1 LTATDPII
9 ELRRVSKCFDGVP
22 VLQDICLTIGNGEF
36 ITFLGPSGCGKTTL
50 LRLIAGFETPTTGE
64 IFLNGRM
71 VNHLPPHQR
80 AVNTVFQSYALF
92 PHMSVAA
99 NVAFGLEQKKLP
111 KDQIRRQVAEAMD
124 LVKLAGLE
132 NRKPAQLSG
141 GQQQRVALAR
151 ALVNHPLVLLL
162 DEPLSALDFKLRK
175 QMRTELKHLQRR
187 LGITFVFVTH
197 DQEEAFSVSDR
208 IAVMENGMI
217 RQLGAP
223 ETIYEE
229 PTNLFVAGFVG
240 DINILPATIVAAGP
254 QGLVGA
260 IGAARCP
267 LTSTRPFDLG
277 QKVKVL
283 LRPEDLRIS
292 RPHEPEAQS
301 AFFNGRITECTYKGA
316 TVDIAVCT
324 DEGIEVLAT
333 EFFDEDAEKID
344 YKPGQIVALGWVKGW
359 EVVLPDD

>member
-1 LTATDPII
+1 MPATDPII
-9 ELRRVSKCFDGVP
+9 QLRHVSKRFDGED
-22 VLQDICLTIGNGEF
+22 VLKDLTLSIGNGEF

-50 LRLIAGFETPTTGE
+50 LRLIAGFETPTTGDVY
-64 IFLNGRM
+64 INGQR
-71 VNHLPPHQR
+71 VNDLAPNQR

-92 PHMSVAA
+92 PHMSVGA
-99 NVAFGLEQKKLP
+99 NIAFGLEQKKLP
-111 KDQIRRQVAEAMD
+111 KEQVRRQVAEAMD
-124 LVKLAGLE
+124 LVKLNGLE
-132 NRKPAQLSG
+132 SRKPAQLSG

-151 ALVNHPLVLLL
+151 ALVNRPLVLLL

-175 QMRTELKHLQRR
+175 QMRIELKHLQRR

-208 IAVMENGMI
+208 IAVMENGVI
-217 RQLGAP
+217 RQLDAP
-223 ETIYEE
+223 EKIYED
-229 PTNLFVAGFVG
+229 PTSLFVAGFVG
-240 DINILPATIVAAGP
+240 DINILPATIVATGP
-254 QGLVGA
+254 SGLIGA
-260 IGAARCP
+260 IGPARCP
-267 LTSTRPFDLG
+267 LTSARPFAIG

-301 AFFNGRITECTYKGA
+301 AFFSGTISECTYKGA
-316 TVDIAVCT
+316 TVDIAIRT
-324 DEGIEVLAT
+324 DEGLDVLAT

-344 YKPGQIVALGWVKGW
+344 YRPGEAVALGWVKGW